1 MTTATFVPAP
11 TSSRGVLSADSPF
24 VRRLRR
30 MSGLKAIQESAAHG
44 TGFFPFSDGLGF
56 RVQTAERGRVVLAV
70 TPTDGHSSWPG
81 FTHGGFTATLCDTAC
96 ALSALSTVRRGTQA
110 VTGNFSL
117 NLLQPVPAGS
127 QLITCVGRA
136 TQTQGPRILT
146 HADVMTPDG
155 TLLAH
160 STALFITRPLV
171 V

>member
-1 MTTATFVPAP
+1 MTTATLAP
-11 TSSRGVLSADSPF
+11 LSPVLASDSPF

-44 TGFFPFSDGLGF
+44 TGFFPFSDGLGV
-56 RVQTAERGRVVLAV
+56 RVQMAERGRVILSA

-96 ALSALSTVRRGTQA
+96 ALAALSTVRRGTKA
-110 VTGNFSL
+110 VTGNFSM

-127 QLITCVGRA
+127 FRITCVGRA
-136 TQTQGPRILT
+136 TQTQGPRILA
-146 HADVMTPDG
+146 HADVTTPDG

-160 STALFITRPLV
+160 STALFLTKDLMA
-171 V
+171 